1 MRGQQAT
8 AFSKDLPMATNSILG
23 GGQAAPRR
31 ARGRDVDALG
41 PSDSSDSGSDV
52 QGERPMPTL
61 PDNPGELGAL
71 PVESGS
77 DTDASGTGE
86 RASATGIEPR
96 EAADISP
103 DRISAGPSSP
113 PTAETPLAS
122 DTDIDIDDLA
132 ADIDS
137 GNGDDAVAADE
148 AAPDDQRSGPDG
160 EGAGR
165 RASASRSSGGPT
177 GRVRRVRA
185 ADAAKSAS
193 VSDLL
198 GKAGKTGKPHGPK

>member
-1 MRGQQAT
+1 
-8 AFSKDLPMATNSILG
+8 MATNSILD

-31 ARGRDVDALG
+31 ARGRDIDALG

-52 QGERPMPTL
+52 HGERPMPTL

-86 RASATGIEPR
+86 RGSATGVEPR
-96 EAADISP
+96 DAADISP
-103 DRISAGPSSP
+103 DRIGAGPSSP

-122 DTDIDIDDLA
+122 DADDSPDLADDLE
-132 ADIDS
+132 
-137 GNGDDAVAADE
+137 NDA
-148 AAPDDQRSGPDG
+148 G
-160 EGAGR
+160 ESPR
-165 RASASRSSGGPT
+165 TPASEGVGGPT

-185 ADAAKSAS
+185 ADAARAAS
-193 VSDLL
+193 DRP
-198 GKAGKTGKPHGPK
+198 GKPRGSK